1 MNDNIEVL
9 LIDLQYF
16 ANVNWYKKV
25 DHYKYIIFTE
35 SDRHVKMS
43 FRNRLW
49 LSGADGLLSL
59 SIPLEASRNE
69 KQLYK
74 DVNIAPGNW
83 ATSHF
88 RTITSCYN
96 RSPWFE
102 YYRDELAVL
111 YATPQRFLWDW
122 NLACFNWLNQHLP
135 LPGGY
140 YPPGENKSENKLFAE
155 VHAPVFV
162 ELAEIRIAQVFNKP
176 DRFTGTF
183 HFRTEFFIYSR
194 ELIEAENWLF
204 NSKSFQLFLK
214 GEIG

>member
-1 MNDNIEVL
+1 MNDNIEIL

-16 ANVNWYKKV
+16 ASLNWYKKAY
-25 DHYKYIIFTE
+25 HYKYIIFTE
-35 SDRHVKMS
+35 SDWHVKMS

-74 DVNIAPGNW
+74 DVKIAPGNW
-83 ATSHF
+83 AISHF

-96 RSPWFE
+96 RSPWLE

-140 YPPGENKSENKLFAE
+140 YPAGSTRRVKEIDARNYFRPGNKAE
-155 VHAPVFV
+155 WLG
-162 ELAEIRIAQVFNKP
+162 EESQEYTQVFE
-176 DRFTGTF
+176 DRVG
-183 HFRTEFFIYSR
+183 FIPGLSILDLLFCEGPSAR
-194 ELIEAENWLF
+194 KWLD
-204 NSKSFQLFLK
+204 
-214 GEIG
+214 